1 MLGSSTIFEKL
12 SDSLNFLRAFTC
24 LYGMRFIFPCC
35 LCISSSH
42 CLTILLAS
50 SHFEAF
56 SAFSLIVLSSKSLL
70 VSSIDWISSDFT
82 FCSVFLECFLCF
94 SLSKFHTYNQ
104 NKTQNYNF
112 LRLYKYSSYKILK
125 TEGATDDRPKKKYL
139 TNWYIFSGANFS
151 NNFCH
156 IFSCVWKFTVNIIW
170 NF

>member
-125 TEGATDDRPKKKYL
+125 TENRPKMMMIDQKKKYL

-156 IFSCVWKFTVNIIW
+156 IFSCVWKFTVNII
-170 NF
+170 